1 MDKIMEIGLKNVMKS
16 YEKILEVTKAIE
28 SNLEIMGM
36 DYEVQFGV
44 EEKIIF
50 KFIRNGVEV
59 STHRIQYGAFKILE
73 TELLVDLITDGF
85 IADLVSWKELIKTLQ
100 L

>member
-1 MDKIMEIGLKNVMKS
+1 MGKIFEIGLKNAMES
-16 YEKILEVTKAIE
+16 YEKILEVTKSIE
-28 SNLEIMGM
+28 KNLEILGM
-36 DYEVQFGV
+36 NYDVQFGV

-59 STHRIQYGAFKILE
+59 SSHRIQYGAFKILE
-73 TELLVDLITDGF
+73 TELLVYIIIDEF
-85 IADLVSWKELIKTLQ
+85 IVNLVSWKELIKSLQ

>member
-1 MDKIMEIGLKNVMKS
+1 MDELFKKELKNAKES

-28 SNLEIMGM
+28 KNLEILGM
-36 DYEVQFGV
+36 NYVVQFGV
-44 EEKIIF
+44 EDKIIF

-73 TELLVDLITDGF
+73 TELIVYIIIDEF
-85 IADLVSWKELIKTLQ
+85 IVNLVSWKELIKSLQ
-100 L
+100 P